1 MLYLKNALG
10 GIGRSVSCTA
20 RLAFAHA
27 GGAARWRKFALYAAM
42 FVLPGGSIA
51 VVLMMWVDRRR
62 AQRDAAPMQAPASST
77 PPAMSDALSGA
88 ATITTAAA
96 VTTTVAIKAPCS
108 GVQVACRAASTSTTR
123 GTRTRAGTAALHAVH
138 ALRRWRSNDA

>member
-20 RLAFAHA
+20 RLAFMQT

-51 VVLMMWVDRRR
+51 VALMVWADRRR
-62 AQRDAAPMQAPASST
+62 AQRSEAGTSVVVSGVT
-77 PPAMSDALSGA
+77 PPATGPVV
-88 ATITTAAA
+88 ATINAAAMNAAAATTAAA
-96 VTTTVAIKAPCS
+96 KAACS
-108 GVQVACRAASTSTTR
+108 GVQVACRANTTR
-123 GTRTRAGTAALHAVH
+123 DARTRAGRAALHAVH
-138 ALRRWRSNDA
+138 ALGRWRRNDA

>member
-20 RLAFAHA
+20 RLAFMQT

-51 VVLMMWVDRRR
+51 VALMVWADRRR
-62 AQRDAAPMQAPASST
+62 AQRDGAGTSMVASGVT
-77 PPAMSDALSGA
+77 PPATSPVA
-88 ATITTAAA
+88 AAMQAAAATTAAA
-96 VTTTVAIKAPCS
+96 KAACS
-108 GVQVACRAASTSTTR
+108 GVQVACRANTTR
-123 GTRTRAGTAALHAVH
+123 GARTRAGRAALHAVH
-138 ALRRWRSNDA
+138 ALSRWRRNDA

>member
-51 VVLMMWVDRRR
+51 VVLMMWADRRR
-62 AQRDAAPMQAPASST
+62 AQRGATGEQATASGDASRISDT
-77 PPAMSDALSGA
+77 PLRAV
-88 ATITTAAA
+88 A
-96 VTTTVAIKAPCS
+96 VTTTAAVAAKPTCS
-108 GVQVACRAASTSTTR
+108 GVQLTCRVATAGATR
-123 GTRTRAGTAALHAVH
+123 GSRTRAGTAALHAVH
-138 ALRRWRSNDA
+138 ALRRWRRNDA

>member
-20 RLAFAHA
+20 RLAFAQA

-51 VVLMMWVDRRR
+51 VVLMMWADRRR
-62 AQRDAAPMQAPASST
+62 AQRGGADTSVAA
-77 PPAMSDALSGA
+77 SGA
-88 ATITTAAA
+88 APRASGAVVVPAAMSAATASMTAA
-96 VTTTVAIKAPCS
+96 KAACS
-108 GVQVACRAASTSTTR
+108 GVQVACRVNAPR
-123 GTRTRAGTAALHAVH
+123 GARTRAGRAALHAVH
-138 ALRRWRSNDA
+138 ALRRWRRNDA

>member
-20 RLAFAHA
+20 RLAFTQT

-51 VVLMMWVDRRR
+51 VALMVWADRRR
-62 AQRDAAPMQAPASST
+62 AQRDGAGTSVVMSGVM
-77 PPAMSDALSGA
+77 PPATSPSVVA
-88 ATITTAAA
+88 ASMNAAAATTAAA
-96 VTTTVAIKAPCS
+96 KAACS
-108 GVQVACRAASTSTTR
+108 GVQVACRANIMR
-123 GTRTRAGTAALHAVH
+123 GAHTRAGRAALHAVH
-138 ALRRWRSNDA
+138 ALGCWRRNDA